1 MKTPL
6 ATIAAFV
13 LALPLAAVAQE
24 APVLTGVV
32 TTRDDGLG
40 LPGATVAIDALNL
53 SATADAEGRYTL
65 ALPPEAVGQ
74 SYEVRVTAA
83 GLVPRTWTFRPE
95 AGAVTQNFALS
106 LTFQEEITVG
116 SRAVGVEAEK
126 ATPVDILT
134 SRQIETAGYTETMQV
149 IQALAPSFNFP
160 RTTIADGSSSVRP
173 ATLRGLGPDQ
183 ILVLLNGK
191 RRHNTALVHVN
202 GTVGRGSTGVDLNA
216 IPVSAIERVE
226 ILRDG
231 AAAQYGSDAIAGVMN
246 IVLKSGKSPLT
257 LSAKAG
263 AAITD
268 QGVGD
273 SVTDGELLD
282 GSASY
287 GWNVGSGWLSAALEV
302 RDRGRTNR
310 AAPDLR
316 DQVRA
321 GDRLDNPVPQPNHW
335 VGDAETRDLMAFLN
349 GQFPVGASGSSFVY
363 AFGGWSQR
371 DALAPGFFRR
381 AMEAGTQP
389 AIYPLGY
396 LPKIET
402 DTGDASGTIGIR
414 GVRSLWFWD
423 LSATYGRNTMGF
435 NIVDTLNVSL
445 GPTIPPN
452 ATEFYAGQLAASQFT
467 ANADLSRQLEL
478 GLSGPTNLAVG
489 VEFRREG
496 YQIHAGEE
504 GSYVDGGFRDQFGNP
519 ATPGAQVFAG
529 WRPSNER
536 DETRHNVAAYIDVEG
551 DVLSRVRL
559 GLAGRVENYSDFGS
573 TADGKITAR
582 FKLHDR
588 AVVRGAASTGF
599 RAPSLPQSHFSAT
612 STNFLNLGQGLVP
625 VEVATFPVGSE
636 PARAL
641 GATDLQPEESTHL
654 SAGLVFTPHERV
666 DMTADYYRIDI
677 DDRIVLSGNFTDPRI
692 RTLLAPFGRFGSARF
707 FTNAIDTQT
716 RGWDLTA
723 AYRMI
728 AGPSG
733 TLGFSAG
740 YNRNETEIVGLAP
753 TPAELVGFE
762 SVLFDREQRRR
773 IECGQPRDNVRL
785 AADWLRGRFNGV
797 VRGSRYGEYCD
808 PRNGAT
814 VNGVFVPTALD
825 QTFSAKWIGDLE
837 LAFRASQFTVG
848 AGVQNVFD
856 TYPEILRPENARA
869 PVNPAGGFLAP
880 GAIRYGIATPFG
892 INGRFVYGRITYR
905 F

>member
-1 MKTPL
+1 MKPRFL
-6 ATIAAFV
+6 AVAAFLV
-13 LALPLAAVAQE
+13 VFPLAASAQ
-24 APVLTGVV
+24 PPVVLTGVV
-32 TTRDDGLG
+32 TTRDDGLS
-40 LPGATVAIDALNL
+40 LPGATVTIAVLNL
-53 SATADAEGRYTL
+53 SATTAADGRYTL
-65 ALPPEAVGQ
+65 TLPPEAVGQ
-74 SYEVRVTAA
+74 SYEVKVTSA

-95 AGAVTQNFALS
+95 AGTATQNFALS

-126 ATPVDILT
+126 AVPVDILT
-134 SRQIETAGYTETMQV
+134 ARQIENAGFTETMQV

-160 RTTIADGSSSVRP
+160 RTTIADGSASVRP
-173 ATLRGLGPDQ
+173 ATIRGLGPDQ

-263 AAITD
+263 EAVTD

-273 SVTDGELLD
+273 NVTDGRQVD
-282 GSASY
+282 TSASY
-287 GWNVGSGWLSAALEV
+287 GWSVGSGWVSASVEY
-302 RDRGRTNR
+302 RDRNRTNR

-321 GDRLDNPVPQPNHW
+321 GDGGNNAVPQPNHW
-335 VGDAETRDLMAFLN
+335 VGDPDARDTMAFLN
-349 GQFPVGASGSSFVY
+349 AQFPVGKSGTSFAY

-381 AMEAGTQP
+381 ALEAGTQP
-389 AIYPLGY
+389 RIYPLGY

-402 DTGDASGTIGIR
+402 DTSDASGTVGVR
-414 GVRSLWFWD
+414 GVRSDWFWD
-423 LSATYGRNTMGF
+423 LSGTFGRNTMGF

-452 ATEFYAGQLAASQFT
+452 GTEFFAGTLEASQFV
-467 ANADLSRQLEL
+467 ANADVSRQFEI
-478 GLSGPTNLAVG
+478 GLSGPTNLAAG
-489 VEFRREG
+489 FEFRREG

-504 GSYVDGGFRDQFGNP
+504 GSFIDGGFPNQFGGP
-519 ATPGAQVFAG
+519 AIPGAQVFAG

-536 DETRHNVAAYIDVEG
+536 DESRHNVAAYVDVEG
-551 DVLSRVRL
+551 DVVPRVRL
-559 GLAGRVENYSDFGS
+559 GLAGRVEDYSDFGS
-573 TADGKITAR
+573 TADGKVTAR
-582 FKLHDR
+582 FKIHDR
-588 AVVRGAASTGF
+588 AVIRGAASTGF
-599 RAPSLPQSHFSAT
+599 RAPSLGQSNFSAS

-625 VEVATFPVGSE
+625 VEVATFPVASA

-641 GATDLQPEESTHL
+641 GATDLKPEQSTHL
-654 SAGLVFTPHERV
+654 SAGLVLTPL
-666 DMTADYYRIDI
+666 DNFDLTADYYRIDI
-677 DDRIVLSGNFTDPRI
+677 DDRIVLSGNFTDARI
-692 RTLLAPFGRFGSARF
+692 RALLAPFGAFGSARF
-707 FTNAIDTQT
+707 FTNAIDTRT
-716 RGWDLTA
+716 TGWDLTG
-723 AYRMI
+723 AYRM
-728 AGPSG
+728 AFGDTS
-733 TLGFSAG
+733 TLRLSAG
-740 YNRNETEIVGLAP
+740 YNRNKTAIVGKAP

-762 SVLFDREQRRR
+762 SVLFDREQTRRM
-773 IECGQPRDNVRL
+773 ECGQPRDNIRL

-808 PRNGAT
+808 PRNLAT
-814 VNGVFVPTALD
+814 LD
-825 QTFSAKWIGDLE
+825 QEFSAKWVADLE
-837 LAFRASQFTVG
+837 LSFRASHFTLG
-848 AGVQNVFD
+848 AGAQNLFD
-856 TYPEILRPENARA
+856 TYPEILRFENARGTA
-869 PVNPAGGFLAP
+869 TAP
-880 GAIRYGIATPFG
+880 GAIRYSTVTPFG